1 MVCAC
6 LVVGGGNQRSFYFIP
21 FGYHYLKIPLQ
32 WAYIA
37 LYNQLIFKQVI

>member
-1 MVCAC
+1 M
-6 LVVGGGNQRSFYFIP
+6 LSGGWWDQSSFYFIP
-21 FGYHYLKIPLQ
+21 FGYHYLKISLQ